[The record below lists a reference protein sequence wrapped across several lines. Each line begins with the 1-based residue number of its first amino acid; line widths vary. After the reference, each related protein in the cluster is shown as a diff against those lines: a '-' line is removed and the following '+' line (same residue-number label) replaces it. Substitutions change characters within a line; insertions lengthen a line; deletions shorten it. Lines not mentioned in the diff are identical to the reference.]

1 MAINPLGAT
10 GAAISGAGSPSPV
23 KQTFGSVMKGP
34 TGPGAAIKNLES
46 QPPASTGPATEA
58 KSVTRATAGK
68 RQAGAAAPS
77 AAQASAVK
85 VLDQVSRAQSRMDQI
100 LKLAESGKTFSP
112 AELLSL
118 QAHIYR
124 ASQELDLAGK
134 VVEKSTGGVKQVLQT
149 QL

>member
-1 MAINPLGAT
+1 MAINPLGAA
-10 GAAISGAGSPSPV
+10 GAAVSGAGSPSPV
-23 KQTFGSVMKGP
+23 KQTFGAVMKGP
-34 TGPGAAIKNLES
+34 TSPRAAIKTLES
-46 QPPASTGPATEA
+46 QPPASAGPTTEA
-58 KSVTRATAGK
+58 KSVSQAVAGTRQVGAT
-68 RQAGAAAPS
+68 PS

-100 LKLAESGKTFSP
+100 LKLAESGKSFSP

-134 VVEKSTGGVKQVLQT
+134 VVEKSTGGLKQVLQT